1 MNKRLSITLEI
12 VLKPKGEFCL
22 YGRVQSFDGKDKRIQ
37 VSDFISSFEKEVHSN
52 LSDLVKEVV
61 DDYRE

>member
-1 MNKRLSITLEI
+1 MQV

-22 YGRVQSFDGKDKRIQ
+22 YGQIQAFKEKNKRIQ
-37 VSDFISSFEKEVHSN
+37 VSDFISSFEKEVHTN